1 MASGDYLG
9 GRTTVTV
16 TDGTGRWE
24 LAPKPLSYTLTFNE
38 PEVEEPEEIT
48 PPKCYTCGKEVESVC
63 SYVKGNSLI
72 VILNCHGDERRIDI
86 SLKRFKGDKVDA
98 IEWFSDT
105 FQWVFEEESKWRRVK
120 PDLKVSTVHADRKI
134 ISDWLDNI

>member
-1 MASGDYLG
+1 MASGSLTIG
-9 GRTTVTV
+9 NPHITFNTVT
-16 TDGTGRWE
+16 TTG
-24 LAPKPLSYTLTFNE
+24 ATSCPYTISYNP
-38 PEVEEPEEIT
+38 PEVEEPEVIT
-48 PPKCYTCGKEVESVC
+48 PPKCYVCGKEVESIC
-63 SYVKGNSLI
+63 SFVKKNTFI
-72 VILNCHGDERRIDI
+72 IILGCHGDERRIDI

-105 FQWVFEEESKWRRVK
+105 FQWVFCEEEKWRRVR